1 MIFEEKYQYLLGKVS
16 TESFMDGDPYRI
28 VYQYLLGKVST
39 PESPDGGL
47 KQNRINIY

>member
-1 MIFEEKYQYLLGKVS
+1 MAKSYQYLLGKVS

-39 PESPDGGL
+39 LLFWQSFGSSLG
-47 KQNRINIY
+47 INIY